1 MASQPP
7 KACPAVMTG
16 ADEPYLSLLRE
27 LVPDGVKHTGG
38 PSFDE
43 HLKGVMLVLRA
54 WNCSK
59 SVQLSGLF
67 HSIYGTEGFQGHSI
81 PFTRRS
87 EIKKKIGDR
96 AETLAYTFCVVDRLS
111 VDESVKAEFESTGTR
126 KLKARADLGGF
137 GIELS
142 DEEFHDFIE
151 LTLGDWLEQVES
163 ASLKENELFRWKVGQ
178 AWCYRRS
185 AFKLMSRYLQREAE
199 YDAVFAAEPEE
210 WKGFEQFKTPPMSEK
225 GREIEG
231 KEGEAMKL
239 LSEVRRML

>member
-1 MASQPP
+1 MESNTQVNRNYQRSTL
-7 KACPAVMTG
+7 KR
-16 ADEPYLSLLRE
+16 DEEERRERRSPRCYRCWLSCLTRNLISTS
-27 LVPDGVKHTGG
+27 HSSSGG

-111 VDESVKAEFESTGTR
+111 VDESVKAEFEGTGTR
-126 KLKARADLGGF
+126 KLKADIF
-137 GIELS
+137 
-142 DEEFHDFIE
+142 
-151 LTLGDWLEQVES
+151 
-163 ASLKENELFRWKVGQ
+163 
-178 AWCYRRS
+178 
-185 AFKLMSRYLQREAE
+185 
-199 YDAVFAAEPEE
+199 
-210 WKGFEQFKTPPMSEK
+210 
-225 GREIEG
+225 
-231 KEGEAMKL
+231 
-239 LSEVRRML
+239 